1 LIGDSKYPIFLQF
14 GCFKGPQ
21 KCQKTRDTLSWPLPL
36 CVQDALQHHGTSARL
51 TSTGCP
57 PARSPTHLTAHK
69 GRADG
74 HQINPGGRQRRRP
87 GVGSYQSFRL
97 CRGGG
102 AGKQGSVAGT
112 AEGLLCTRHIGL
124 ATQAR
129 WSSSQTTR
137 LPQAQ
142 SQLHETWHNKY
153 YAEQVRPLTCCVQ
166 PERSSIQV
174 NEVEFR
180 SCLANQTK
188 R

>member
-1 LIGDSKYPIFLQF
+1 MGRSRTQDCVECSKLLLEQRGIHLPSTPRLHVSVF
-14 GCFKGPQ
+14 GPFCLVPP
-21 KCQKTRDTLSWPLPL
+21 SPLL
-36 CVQDALQHHGTSARL
+36 RG
-51 TSTGCP
+51 G
-57 PARSPTHLTAHK
+57 
-69 GRADG
+69 
-74 HQINPGGRQRRRP
+74 PGGCQRRRP
-87 GVGSYQSFRL
+87 AVGSYQSFGL

-112 AEGLLCTRHIGL
+112 VAGLLCTRYIGL

-129 WSSSQTTR
+129 WRSSQTNR
-137 LPQAQ
+137 LPQAR
-142 SQLHETWHNKY
+142 SPRHETWHTKY

-174 NEVEFR
+174 NQVEFR

>member
-1 LIGDSKYPIFLQF
+1 MGRGRTQDCVECSKLLLEQRGIHSPSTPRLHVSVF
-14 GCFKGPQ
+14 GPFCLVPP
-21 KCQKTRDTLSWPLPL
+21 SPLL
-36 CVQDALQHHGTSARL
+36 RG
-51 TSTGCP
+51 G
-57 PARSPTHLTAHK
+57 
-69 GRADG
+69 
-74 HQINPGGRQRRRP
+74 PGGCQRRRP
-87 GVGSYQSFRL
+87 GVGSYQSFGL

-112 AEGLLCTRHIGL
+112 AAGLLCTRCIGL

-129 WSSSQTTR
+129 WSSSQTNR
-137 LPQAQ
+137 LPQAR
-142 SQLHETWHNKY
+142 SQLHETWHTKY

-174 NEVEFR
+174 NLVEFR